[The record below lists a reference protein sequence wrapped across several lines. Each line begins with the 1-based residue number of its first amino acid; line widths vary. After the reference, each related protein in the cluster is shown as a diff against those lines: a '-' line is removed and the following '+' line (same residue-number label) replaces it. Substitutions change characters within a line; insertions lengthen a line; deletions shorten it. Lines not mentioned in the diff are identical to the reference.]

1 MRRFYASL
9 LIFATFN
16 VAPLISSAA
25 PITVPTDLNPGDTY
39 RLVFV
44 TSTER
49 DAMSSDIAD
58 YNAFVTAA
66 ANSVPELLALGTTW
80 KAIGSTET
88 VDARDNTGTNP
99 GVATGVPIYTLAD
112 TRIAND
118 NADLWDGI
126 INVPLNRTELETVV
140 VVPAVWTGSLS
151 DGTADAFN
159 DLWLGGPF
167 AQTGDMNNNVD
178 FGGWIR
184 NQGNSTF
191 NEQRFYGLSGEL
203 TVVPEPPAFALAAF
217 GFAALA
223 AWGWRGAL
231 RNNLSVHRR

>member
-1 MRRFYASL
+1 MNRLYASL
-9 LIFATFN
+9 FLFATFI
-16 VAPLISSAA
+16 VAPPAVSAA
-25 PITVPTDLNPGDTY
+25 PATVPSDLNPGDTY

-49 DAMSSDIAD
+49 DAMSSNIAD

-118 NADLWDGI
+118 NADLWDGM
-126 INVPLNRTELETVV
+126 INVPLNLTELETLV
-140 VVPAVWTGSLS
+140 VVPGVWTGSMS

-159 DLWLGGPF
+159 DLWLGGAS
-167 AQTGDMNNNVD
+167 AQTGDMDNIVD
-178 FGGWIR
+178 FGRWIR

-203 TVVPEPPAFALAAF
+203 TVVPEPSGIALAAL
-217 GFAALA
+217 GLT
-223 AWGWRGAL
+223 GLVCWR
-231 RNNLSVHRR
+231 RVRRYR